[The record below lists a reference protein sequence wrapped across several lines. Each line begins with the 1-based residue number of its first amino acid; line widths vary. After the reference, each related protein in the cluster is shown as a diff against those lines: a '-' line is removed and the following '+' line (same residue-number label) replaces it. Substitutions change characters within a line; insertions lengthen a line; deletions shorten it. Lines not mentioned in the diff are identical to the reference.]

1 MQELFVLPR
10 AKVSEHLPKSLWT
23 SKQSFENATAEMKLK
38 MEISPKLFYQVYAPI
53 FPCENVPNMCT
64 ASRADDSTQDAP
76 DLFSSGIH
84 FLLQIPFFL
93 FSVFPIL
100 YFSTFYSIISIQF
113 FFWRELNQ
121 SHNLP
126 DLLDWSFSRS
136 VYWFSLFSILQCL
149 GGRKLPQYCVVCH
162 LKDWTHPGSKNW
174 IGLSSRFHRHNSK
187 TGHNFKHNL
196 QC

>member
-1 MQELFVLPR
+1 MRPSSPARVCQICVQPPCRWFHPR
-10 AKVSEHLPKSLWT
+10 CSWSFLQWYSLLIAD
-23 SKQSFENATAEMKLK
+23 SIF
-38 MEISPKLFYQVYAPI
+38 PI
-53 FPCENVPNMCT
+53 FRISYFV
-64 ASRADDSTQDAP
+64 
-76 DLFSSGIH
+76 FFH
-84 FLLQIPFFL
+84 FLQ
-93 FSVFPIL
+93 
-100 YFSTFYSIISIQF
+100 YNYHII
-113 FFWRELNQ
+113 FFWRELYQ

-136 VYWFSLFSILQCL
+136 LYWFSLFSILQCL

>member
-1 MQELFVLPR
+1 
-10 AKVSEHLPKSLWT
+10 
-23 SKQSFENATAEMKLK
+23 MKLK

-100 YFSTFYSIISIQF
+100 YFSTFYSIISI
-113 FFWRELNQ
+113 
-121 SHNLP
+121 
-126 DLLDWSFSRS
+126 
-136 VYWFSLFSILQCL
+136 
-149 GGRKLPQYCVVCH
+149 
-162 LKDWTHPGSKNW
+162 
-174 IGLSSRFHRHNSK
+174 
-187 TGHNFKHNL
+187 
-196 QC
+196 

>member
-100 YFSTFYSIISIQF
+100 YFSTFYSIISI
-113 FFWRELNQ
+113 
-121 SHNLP
+121 
-126 DLLDWSFSRS
+126 
-136 VYWFSLFSILQCL
+136 
-149 GGRKLPQYCVVCH
+149 
-162 LKDWTHPGSKNW
+162 
-174 IGLSSRFHRHNSK
+174 
-187 TGHNFKHNL
+187 
-196 QC
+196 